1 MGTIGLQIVLERKQ
15 SMIHSGELLGERD
28 GLRVIDCAACG
39 FAHLETLPNGAS
51 LIEFYR
57 SDFWQKYKAGA
68 LDRLLAQYD
77 WWLETYGG
85 WLELVERHV
94 KGRRLFDV
102 GCGYGFLM
110 EAARE
115 MNWNADGIEPN
126 DSAAIYAKQYGAVT
140 RGTWQEYK
148 YGMYDCVAALWL
160 MEHLPDPLQF
170 LEWCRLRLD
179 DDGVLLVVVPN
190 DFTGIQ
196 DEANRLVRKPFYWI
210 DKTHLCY
217 FSWSS
222 FSNLLGRAGFRIIER
237 QTLYPMENFLFR
249 GDDYTVDDELGARRH
264 DEISQAELRMPRVER
279 LGYYHSLAL
288 DGRGRE
294 IVVMAVKE

>member
-126 DSAAIYAKQYGAVT
+126 DSDPGDLAGIQVRHVRLRGGAVADGAPT
-140 RGTWQEYK
+140 RSASILR
-148 YGMYDCVAALWL
+148 VVSAA
-160 MEHLPDPLQF
+160 P
-170 LEWCRLRLD
+170 
-179 DDGVLLVVVPN
+179 G
-190 DFTGIQ
+190 
-196 DEANRLVRKPFYWI
+196 
-210 DKTHLCY
+210 
-217 FSWSS
+217 
-222 FSNLLGRAGFRIIER
+222 
-237 QTLYPMENFLFR
+237 
-249 GDDYTVDDELGARRH
+249 
-264 DEISQAELRMPRVER
+264 
-279 LGYYHSLAL
+279 
-288 DGRGRE
+288 
-294 IVVMAVKE
+294 